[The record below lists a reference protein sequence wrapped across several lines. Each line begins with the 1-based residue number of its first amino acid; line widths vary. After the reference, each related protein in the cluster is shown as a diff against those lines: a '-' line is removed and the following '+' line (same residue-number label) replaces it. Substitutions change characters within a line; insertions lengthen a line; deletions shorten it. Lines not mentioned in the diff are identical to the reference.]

1 MRNRFLSPL
10 MLASALVAVECAQAQ
25 APAPSPDAQ
34 AARAAVHKA
43 CQSDMQ
49 TLCADKR
56 GREAMQCLRSNPDK
70 LSADCKDALSKL
82 PKHGPPPSQGQ
93 G

>member
-1 MRNRFLSPL
+1 MRTRSLASL
-10 MLASALVAVECAQAQ
+10 MLVAALVAAECAEAQ

-34 AARAAVHKA
+34 AARAAFHKA

-49 TLCADKR
+49 TLCADKH
-56 GREAMQCLRSNPDK
+56 GREAMQCLRSNTDK

-82 PKHGPPPSQGQ
+82 PKRPPQPPQGQ
-93 G
+93 

>member
-1 MRNRFLSPL
+1 MRIRS
-10 MLASALVAVECAQAQ
+10 LAPVLLLGVLVAAECAQAQ

-49 TLCADKR
+49 SLCADKQ
-56 GREAMQCLRSNPDK
+56 GREAMQCLHSNSDK
-70 LSADCKDALSKL
+70 LSSDCKDALSKL
-82 PKHGPPPSQGQ
+82 PRRPHPPSQG
-93 G
+93 